1 MFLGLFLWFLIF
13 RVNNKSSLVR
23 FPLRV
28 KALSTPSKF
37 NFHSFFSVQFSL
49 QNCCTSLKR
58 MYEKNDAAVF
68 QKDVC
73 TGSVCS
79 KNCFQI

>member
-1 MFLGLFLWFLIF
+1 MFLGLFLWFLIS
-13 RVNNKSSLVR
+13 RVDNKSSLVR

-28 KALSTPSKF
+28 KALSTLSKF
-37 NFHSFFSVQFSL
+37 NFHSFFCSILSAELLHKFEEDVR
-49 QNCCTSLKR
+49 K
-58 MYEKNDAAVF
+58 KNDAAVF

-79 KNCFQI
+79 KNCFLI